1 MRQSS
6 VPESVELT
14 RFNLLLLIPTA
25 LASSCLPD
33 AKGPGQRQNLTNA
46 AGESYPIGFLLATWN
61 SAHLSSAIF
70 EILAEE
76 VMGYNIRS
84 SPEIIY

>member
-1 MRQSS
+1 MRQRS
-6 VPESVELT
+6 VLKSVELT
-14 RFNLLLLIPTA
+14 RFNVLLLTPTA
-25 LASSCLPD
+25 LASSCLPS
-33 AKGPGQRQNLTNA
+33 AKGAGQRKNLTNA
-46 AGESYPIGFLLATWN
+46 AGESYPIGFLLATWR

-84 SPEIIY
+84 LPEIIY

>member
-1 MRQSS
+1 MRQRS
-6 VPESVELT
+6 VPQSAVVT
-14 RFNLLLLIPTA
+14 RFNILLLFPTA

-46 AGESYPIGFLLATWN
+46 AGESYRIGFLLASWN

-70 EILAEE
+70 EIIAEE